1 MQIKARVRFL
11 NVLSHA
17 AFTDRDKKRKADKT
31 EGDDVEEWDMCV
43 PVWLSK
49 PSSLYHENEDA
60 ITAFQFLLRL
70 NPSMWCI

>member
-43 PVWLSK
+43 PVWLS
-49 PSSLYHENEDA
+49 
-60 ITAFQFLLRL
+60 
-70 NPSMWCI
+70 